1 MRKYF
6 YASLLLALIA
16 LCGPATAQVNV
27 SINIG
32 SQPTWGPSGYDYAR
46 FYYMPEIDV
55 YYNVS
60 NKRYTYFD
68 GRRWVS
74 TRSLPRSYALVDLY
88 RTYKVVINDRDPW
101 HQHNRYKKQYGR
113 YAHNH
118 SQKALKDYHKQEK
131 KYYKQVGKQ
140 KKEQRKNWEKQQ
152 KHNRDDDR
160 KHRR

>member
-1 MRKYF
+1 MKKYF
-6 YASLLLALIA
+6 YATLLWAIFALST
-16 LCGPATAQVNV
+16 PASAQVNV
-27 SINIG
+27 NINIG
-32 SQPTWGPSGYDYAR
+32 SQPAWGPTGYDFAR

-68 GRRWVS
+68 GRKWVT
-74 TRSLPRSYALVDLY
+74 TRSLPKRYVGFDLF

-101 HQHNRYKKQYGR
+101 HQHPRYKKQYGG

-131 KYYKQVGKQ
+131 KYYKHVEKEQ
-140 KKEQRKNWEKQQ
+140 KAQRKNWD
-152 KHNRDDDR
+152 KHNKHDDHK

>member
-6 YASLLLALIA
+6 YASLLSAIFALST
-16 LCGPATAQVNV
+16 PAFAQVNV

-32 SQPTWGPSGYDYAR
+32 SQPAWGPTGYDYAR

-60 NKRYTYFD
+60 NKRYTYYD

-74 TRSLPRSYALVDLY
+74 VGSLPRSYARVDLY

-101 HQHNRYKKQYGR
+101 HQHPRYKKQYGR

-131 KYYKQVGKQ
+131 KYYKQVEKRQ
-140 KKEQRKNWEKQQ
+140 KEQHKNWK
-152 KHNRDDDR
+152 KHNKHDRDDDR